1 MNLRKHD
8 LSLHSLLCCEEGA
21 SQIFFFDLCLIHGL
35 AAKVTALFLVR
46 PTCNL
51 DSPLSFAIWYQ
62 QYQDVRSRTL
72 KMKEQYEEQLAS
84 AEEVP

>member
-8 LSLHSLLCCEEGA
+8 LSLHSFLCCEEEA

-35 AAKVTALFLVR
+35 PAKVTDLSLAGT
-46 PTCNL
+46 TCNL
-51 DSPLSFAIWYQ
+51 HSPLSSAISYQ
-62 QYQDVRSRTL
+62 QYRDVRSRKL